1 MDQRHNGRRNIFNYG
16 SLTMVKHIYSTKTV
30 DITEARIT
38 FIAPF
43 VAIALKDIVVK
54 NVHMPQSNTNTRP
67 CPIPAMPTILKI

>member
-1 MDQRHNGRRNIFNYG
+1 MDQRPNGRRNIFNNGYTDLFHKNFG
-16 SLTMVKHIYSTKTV
+16 
-30 DITEARIT
+30 DITEERIT

-54 NVHMPQSNTNTRP
+54 NVHVPQSNTNTRP